1 MDREKLIALMKRLP
15 VIEEIS
21 DKDYRSVTL
30 PCFPFPE
37 LDTLAQFSGGDES
50 AQHQDFRA
58 DARLA

>member
-1 MDREKLIALMKRLP
+1 MDREELIALMERLP

-37 LDTLAQFSGGDES
+37 LDTLALSDEQPGTS
-50 AQHQDFRA
+50 KAA
-58 DARLA
+58 

>member
-37 LDTLAQFSGGDES
+37 LDTLAPLDEEAS
-50 AQHQDFRA
+50 TSEAA
-58 DARLA
+58 